1 MLFDLESDPQELVD
15 LGASVDHDAV
25 RTRMKDAL
33 FAWARQHHNRITVTP
48 ERVDHMLANREPP
61 GIVIGFWDEAEY
73 EAALG
78 RKYGDWS

>member
-1 MLFDLESDPQELVD
+1 
-15 LGASVDHDAV
+15 
-25 RTRMKDAL
+25 MKDAL

-48 ERVDHMLANREPP
+48 EQVDHMLANREPP